1 MIHLPHSHDDGLEP
15 ALQRQKKH
23 RLRFSN
29 LNEAVVIWLPEDLY
43 ELLAIVEAGEEMSRF
58 VKHSQPRRLVV
69 SFDHVCSCGSQA
81 VGDLV
86 NLAKQVRKY
95 GGEIKLCSMSN
106 RVREVFDLCRL
117 IGPVFD
123 VYSSAGEAVESFP
136 PLSD

>member
-15 ALQRQKKH
+15 TLQRQQKH

-43 ELLAIVEAGEEMSRF
+43 ELLAIVDAGEEMSRF
-58 VKHSQPRRLVV
+58 VEHSQPRRLVV

-136 PLSD
+136 RLSD